1 MFHGMDRIAIAEPAS
16 SLALKPSAID
26 GGARLVVSG
35 ALSPVAGRR
44 AVGGRV
50 VTVPSEAAGAAWGL
64 RQRVLTVTV
73 HPYSCSLAVPSA
85 GNQGPREVKEMSKP
99 TARLIGADG
108 NVFNLIGIAARVLK
122 EDGQLEEAKE
132 MTARCFAAQS
142 YDEALSIISGYVE
155 IR

>member
-16 SLALKPSAID
+16 SLALKPSALD

-108 NVFNLIGIAARVLK
+108 NVAARALK
-122 EDGQLEEAKE
+122 EDGYLAEAKE
-132 MTARCFAAQS
+132 MTTRCFAAKS
-142 YDEALSIISGYVE
+142 YDEALVIIGEYVE
-155 IR
+155 IE